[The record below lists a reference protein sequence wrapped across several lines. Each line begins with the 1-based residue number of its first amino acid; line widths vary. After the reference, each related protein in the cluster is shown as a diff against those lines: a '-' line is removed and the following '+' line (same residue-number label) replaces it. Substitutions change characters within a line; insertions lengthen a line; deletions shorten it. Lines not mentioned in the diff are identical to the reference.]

1 MPSPDRDLV
10 RIFKAARWDDA
21 EALEA
26 FARET
31 SPATPGELRAVLPLL
46 VDRSYVADLNAHRR
60 RCAAF
65 ARLVDDAPDPQLFV
79 PLTRALRA
87 ADAVLRPAIVLLLPK
102 VNHVEAHDELCQC
115 LAAPDVE
122 VRRAAAQA
130 LRQVGGRSAFVRV
143 SEMVRDPSF
152 PGRLDAMD
160 AFAAKARHGAI
171 PMLGDVLACGSLQE
185 RARALSH
192 LGDRELMAK
201 DVAGAAQAVC
211 AALDDRDERIVG
223 RAIDAL
229 AALVPE
235 DEFFERVGTRVE
247 TVSPALGK
255 AVVEALRRYATP
267 RSIELLGRRFRA
279 GPNAIR
285 MEVLESLE
293 HIGTDDVLPVLA
305 EALAWSQMTVRERAG
320 RALASLT
327 RAGRVDTA
335 RTVLWLLR
343 SRDVNV
349 RRIAVEVARQ
359 TPDRAST
366 LWPRL
371 LGMLRDED
379 WWVRERVMD
388 ALAEIAG
395 EQLTRYLVGMLDDPS
410 DVVRRFAIGAL
421 GRLKDPKSL
430 GALVRCAQNDADWW
444 VRELAVQGAADLGD
458 PRAVPYLVDL
468 MGRAPSVRL
477 ACVEALRALKAR
489 EALPHV
495 AALTLDEDPDVRLAA
510 LRTLDAFDARGEVER
525 LRDLERDPA
534 ARVRAAAREVLERW
548 SASRATMLANDGSL
562 SYLDKLLVGMA
573 QNGADD
579 LVVAAGRTPYVKR
592 MGRMLA
598 MGSAVIPEEHVRAM
612 LLPLLT
618 PDQRKL
624 LDALDDVDLSYEV
637 KSTGQR
643 FRAHV
648 FRQMSGLS
656 AVFRVINN
664 TVPELE
670 KLGLP
675 PVVTTLANAK
685 NGLVLVGGPT
695 GSGKSTTLAAI
706 IDHINRTSTSRHVV
720 TLEDPIEVVHKRK
733 GCLVNQREIGTHTQ
747 TFNAALR
754 SVLRQDPDVILVGEM
769 RDLAMVSFAVTAAE
783 TGHLVLGTVHTSSAE
798 TTVDRLVNVF
808 PPGQQ
813 PQVRSMLA
821 ESLRAVVCQH
831 LVPRKDQPGRVI
843 ACEVMINNDAVSNLI
858 RKGKSF
864 QIPSVVATSRD
875 AGMQSMDSE
884 LMRLYREGKVSAEEA
899 YLRAVDKK
907 TFEAAFGWVAEA
919 TAKPTSLATGNG
931 RAAQGASERV
941 GEA

>member
-1 MPSPDRDLV
+1 MAPPDRDLV
-10 RIFKAARWDDA
+10 RAFKAARWDDTA
-21 EALEA
+21 ALDA
-26 FARET
+26 FVREVAPVT
-31 SPATPGELRAVLPLL
+31 STELRGALAVL
-46 VDRSYVADLNAHRR
+46 VDRSLAADGNAQRR

-65 ARLVDDAPDPQLFV
+65 LALVDASPDPSLFV
-79 PLTRALRA
+79 PVVRALRS
-87 ADAVLRPAIVLLLPK
+87 ADAVARATLVQSLPK
-102 VNHVEAHDELCQC
+102 VNQVESHDELCET
-115 LAAPDVE
+115 LASPDPDV
-122 VRRAAAQA
+122 RKAGA
-130 LRQVGGRSAFVRV
+130 LGLRLVGGRSAFVRV

-152 PGRLDAMD
+152 QGRAEAMET
-160 AFAAKARHGAI
+160 FTAKARHGAI
-171 PMLGDVLACGSLQE
+171 PMLADVLTHGTLQE
-185 RARALSH
+185 RARAVAY

-201 DVAGAAQAVC
+201 ALDDAAEAVSV
-211 AALDDRDERIVG
+211 ALDDRDERIAG

-229 AALVPE
+229 ASLVPE
-235 DEFFERVGTRVE
+235 EAFYDRVGYRVDSI
-247 TVSPALGK
+247 SPILAK
-255 AVVEALRRYATP
+255 SVVEALRRYATP
-267 RSIELLGRRFRA
+267 RSIERLGRRFRA

-285 MEVLESLE
+285 MDVLDSLE
-293 HIGTDDVLPVLA
+293 HIGNDDVLPVIA
-305 EALAWSQMTVRERAG
+305 EALGFSQMTVRERAG
-320 RALASLT
+320 RVLANLT
-327 RAGRVDTA
+327 RSGKVDTA

-359 TPDRAST
+359 SAERASA
-366 LWPRL
+366 LWPKL

-388 ALAEIAG
+388 ALVEIAG
-395 EQLTRYLVGMLDDPS
+395 EQLTRYLVGMLEDPS

-421 GRLKDPKSL
+421 CKVHDPKAL

-444 VRELAVQGAADLGD
+444 VRELAVQAAAELGD
-458 PRAVPYLVDL
+458 PRAVPYILDI
-468 MGRAPSVRL
+468 MGRVPEMRC
-477 ACVEALRALKAR
+477 ACIDALRTLKAR
-489 EALPHV
+489 EGAPHV
-495 AALTLDEDPDVRLAA
+495 AALLIDNDPDVRLAA
-510 LRTLDAFDARGEVER
+510 VRALGDFDHRAELDR
-525 LRDLERDPA
+525 LRALEQDPV
-534 ARVRAAAREVLERW
+534 ARVRTAARELLEKW
-548 SASRATMLANDGSL
+548 NATRGLTVMTDGTL
-562 SYLDKLLVGMA
+562 SYLDRLLVGMA

-598 MGSAVIPEEHVRAM
+598 MGNAALSEQHVQGM
-612 LLPLLT
+612 LLPLLS
-618 PDQRKL
+618 PDQRAA

-656 AVFRVINN
+656 SVFRLINN
-664 TVPELE
+664 AVPELE

-675 PVVTTLANAK
+675 PVVCNLANAK

-706 IDHINRTSTSRHVV
+706 IDHINRTSTSRHIV
-720 TLEDPIEVVHKRK
+720 TLEDPIEVVHRRK
-733 GCLVNQREIGTHTQ
+733 GCLVSQREVGTHTHS
-747 TFNAALR
+747 FNAALR

-808 PPGQQ
+808 PSGQQ

-831 LVPRKDQPGRVI
+831 LIPRKEPPGRVI

-864 QIPSVVATSRD
+864 QIPAVVATSRD

-884 LMRLYREGKVSAEEA
+884 LMRLYRDGTIAPEEA

-907 TFEAAFGWVAEA
+907 TFEVAFGWTAEVS
-919 TAKPTSLATGNG
+919 AKPSSNASNGNG
-931 RAAQGASERV
+931 RALN
-941 GEA
+941 GEHPSA